1 MLALPIGILIGLS
14 VLSRPKWWALY
25 FPFWYALFPKGFLLL
40 DFSGVPV
47 VSMYRFI
54 CIVLFV
60 AMTVL
65 ETRRRSHW
73 IKSSPLFLPLL
84 LLSLSAAL
92 SLLLN
97 LLSPNAGGLQVFNL
111 FNEIVVPVSA
121 FSYYFARLGKEEQ
134 HRYFRNLL
142 LFYGVIAAYATVT
155 FLINFNPY
163 ILFMETTT
171 RTGRVEV
178 QTYAETLR
186 GLRAQGT
193 ISHPITFGAAIALVL
208 LASAAVSL
216 DRRRI
221 GRRIFSARGGIL
233 CAIFIIV
240 AIMLTKS
247 RSPLILLGV
256 ASIFTV
262 LTSSVVTSYLYIMI
276 GSFLLTLSYFIIPGV
291 SDVVLSVIN
300 IFDPSAGESQ
310 HGSSLEMRQLQMA
323 VALKYFLTSPFAG
336 NGLEATR
343 NIVASGTEPDLY
355 NSESLLFSV
364 LINQGLVGLMVYI
377 FLFGSLFVKVAQCI
391 PGKNTRAVINGTICG
406 YLVFVLATGVMETL
420 ALFLALMSA
429 VWLYYRPVPSP
440 VSRNTRETPMANAQ
454 GVQT

>member
-14 VLSRPKWWALY
+14 VLSRPQWWALY

-40 DFSGVPV
+40 DFSGIPV
-47 VSMYRFI
+47 VTMYRFI
-54 CIVLFV
+54 CIMLFV

-73 IKSSPLFLPLL
+73 IKSCPLFLPLL
-84 LLSLSAAL
+84 LLFISAAL

-97 LLSPNAGGLQVFNL
+97 ILSPDAGALQVFNL

-121 FSYYFARLGKEEQ
+121 FNYYFAKLSKEEQ
-134 HRYFRNLL
+134 HKYFRSLL
-142 LFYGVIAAYATVT
+142 LFYGVIAAYAAVT
-155 FLINFNPY
+155 FLLDFNPY
-163 ILFMETTT
+163 ILFMESTTQ
-171 RTGRVEV
+171 TGRVQV

-193 ISHPITFGAAIALVL
+193 ISHPITFGAAIVLVL

-221 GRRIFSARGGIL
+221 GRRIFSARWGVL
-233 CAIFIIV
+233 CATFIIF
-240 AIMLTKS
+240 AMMLTKS
-247 RSPLILLGV
+247 RSPIILLGI
-256 ASIFTV
+256 AGIYTV
-262 LTSSVVTSYLYIMI
+262 FTSSVVTSYIYIMI
-276 GSFLLTLSYFIIPGV
+276 GSFLLALSYFFIPGV
-291 SDVVLSVIN
+291 SDIVLSVVN
-300 IFDPSAGESQ
+300 IFIPSVGEAQ

-323 VALKYFLTSPFAG
+323 VALKYFLASPFAG

-364 LINQGLVGLMVYI
+364 LINQGLVGLIVYI
-377 FLFGSLFVKVAQCI
+377 FLFIFLFVKVVKGV
-391 PGKNTRAVINGTICG
+391 PGKNIRAVINGIVCG

-420 ALFLALMSA
+420 AIFLALMSA
-429 VWLYYRPVPSP
+429 LGLYYRPASSPISRDTPSP
-440 VSRNTRETPMANAQ
+440 SENA
-454 GVQT
+454 